1 MSYAKENS
9 FIFDTCINYIP
20 AEKQFIYDYGL
31 DYAELIGDL
40 SLLDATL
47 RTSVSSQFCRDLLR
61 GYTCN
66 YVYPGCN
73 NETGLPQGI
82 CREECERYVLSN
94 VCKSQFDSLAKVTAV
109 DRMLTF
115 TRQCNNTLLLL
126 KEFGINSENFDHCDC
141 INITGNTRNLHAFL
155 LLV

>member
-9 FIFDTCINYIP
+9 LIFNTCINYIP

-31 DYAELIGDL
+31 DYSKLSGDL

-47 RTSVSSQFCRDLLR
+47 RTSVASRFCRDLLR
-61 GYTCN
+61 SYTCN

-73 NETGLPQGI
+73 NQTGLPQGI
-82 CREECERYVLSN
+82 CQEECKRYVLSD
-94 VCKSQFDSLAKVTAV
+94 VCKVPFNSLARVTAV
-109 DRMLTF
+109 NGMIIF

-126 KEFGINSENFDHCDC
+126 QEFGINRENFDHCDC
-141 INITGNTRNLHAFL
+141 INITGKTGNLFIIFCC
-155 LLV
+155 